1 MTIQNM
7 YVFIFRKLLGDDVH
21 LTSVTPVGDRE
32 RVLEAC
38 KLDQVIDGR
47 KKLYVIDGDF
57 DHFLGRPK
65 PRLRHLYRLRAYCI
79 ENILLDEVAVVNVGV
94 EDDTNA
100 TERQISTRL
109 KFDSWISEL
118 VGILLPLFITYAAA
132 RELQPSLQTVGYSV
146 VRLCDQTD
154 EGLRLSE
161 KKVRVRIRE
170 VARAVII
177 AKKLQQYCDC
187 RKRITSYVRNNSIP
201 GEHLISGKDYI
212 FPVFISRMV
221 NVVSH
226 RGNANRLKVRLARN
240 YNPQVDRWLA
250 RRIRALVSG

>member
-1 MTIQNM
+1 M
-7 YVFIFRKLLGDDVH
+7 
-21 LTSVTPVGDRE
+21 
-32 RVLEAC
+32 
-38 KLDQVIDGR
+38 
-47 KKLYVIDGDF
+47 
-57 DHFLGRPK
+57 
-65 PRLRHLYRLRAYCI
+65 
-79 ENILLDEVAVVNVGV
+79 
-94 EDDTNA
+94 
-100 TERQISTRL
+100 
-109 KFDSWISEL
+109 
-118 VGILLPLFITYAAA
+118 GILLPLFITYAAA

-201 GEHLISGKDYI
+201 GEHLISGKDGI